1 MTVFITQL
9 KWKIWCLHTIPK
21 IGYVIYDC
29 LFLNVNWPVIKPTLN
44 RCFTV
49 DISIYSRMEVNLIC
63 LTFIL
68 ICFHGQSLISADA
81 DPKIKHRQFVS
92 KARADY
98 IKVKM
103 VRFWQLVNIILCMYI
118 FMKKF
123 SILLNLKKCKI
134 LLNFEASHRILK
146 NLLNLFYQNRT

>member
-1 MTVFITQL
+1 MENWLLTHHTQKLVTQFMTAI
-9 KWKIWCLHTIPK
+9 
-21 IGYVIYDC
+21 
-29 LFLNVNWPVIKPTLN
+29 LNVNWPVIKPTLN

-103 VRFWQLVNIILCMYI
+103 IRFWQLANTILCTYTYNYI
-118 FMKKF
+118 PTFAY
-123 SILLNLKKCKI
+123 IRLLNNSYENEVTLTGQNPPLKC
-134 LLNFEASHRILK
+134 
-146 NLLNLFYQNRT
+146 Y